1 MQDISLQ
8 EMWLRIKLIISLL
21 GGAISGLV
29 GGMDGLMTVLLACMV
44 IDYLTGVMHAIL
56 ERQLSSA
63 VGFKG
68 ICKKVLIFVMVGA
81 AHLLDIHILGATG
94 ALRSAV
100 ICFYLSNE
108 GVSML
113 ENAARIG
120 LPIPEALRDVL
131 SQLHQKEETVR
142 EDGF

>member
-8 EMWLRIKLIISLL
+8 QLWLRIKLVLSLI
-21 GGAISGLV
+21 GGALSTLV
-29 GGMDGLMTVLLACMV
+29 GGMDGLMIVLLACMI

-56 ERQLSSA
+56 EKQLSSA

-68 ICKKVLIFVMVGA
+68 ICKKVLIFVMVGV
-81 AHLLDIHILGATG
+81 AHLLDVHILGGVG

-120 LPIPEALRDVL
+120 LPIPDTLRDVL
-131 SQLHQKEETVR
+131 AQLHRREEDPT
-142 EDGF
+142 EYTE

>member
-1 MQDISLQ
+1 MKNLSLQ
-8 EMWLRIKLIISLL
+8 EVWSRFQLLFSLL
-21 GGAISGLV
+21 GGALSALV
-29 GGMDGLMTVLLACMV
+29 GGMDSLMIVLVACMI

-56 ERQLSSA
+56 EKQLSSA

-68 ICKKVLIFVMVGA
+68 ICKKVLIFIMVGI
-81 AHLLDIHILGATG
+81 AHLLDVHILGGSG

-108 GVSML
+108 GISLL

-120 LPIPEALRDVL
+120 LPVPEALREVL
-131 SQLHQKEETVR
+131 AQLHQKEGER
-142 EDGF
+142 

>member
-8 EMWLRIKLIISLL
+8 QLWLRIKLVLSFI
-21 GGAISGLV
+21 GGALSTLV
-29 GGMDGLMTVLLACMV
+29 GGMDGLMIVLLACMI

-56 ERQLSSA
+56 EKQLSSA

-68 ICKKVLIFVMVGA
+68 ICKKVLIFVMVGV
-81 AHLLDIHILGATG
+81 AHLLDVHILGGVG

-120 LPIPEALRDVL
+120 LPIPDTLRDVL
-131 SQLHQKEETVR
+131 AQLHRREEDPT
-142 EDGF
+142 EYTE

>member
-1 MQDISLQ
+1 MKHLSLQ
-8 EMWLRIKLIISLL
+8 EVWSRFQLLFSLL
-21 GGAISGLV
+21 GGALSALV
-29 GGMDGLMTVLLACMV
+29 GGMDSLMIVLVACMI

-68 ICKKVLIFVMVGA
+68 ICKKVLIFIMVGI
-81 AHLLDIHILGATG
+81 AHLLDVHILGGSG

-108 GVSML
+108 GVSLL

-120 LPIPEALRDVL
+120 LPVPEALREVL
-131 SQLHQKEETVR
+131 AQLHQKEGER
-142 EDGF
+142 

>member
-1 MQDISLQ
+1 MKNLSLQ
-8 EMWLRIKLIISLL
+8 EVWMRIQLLFSLL
-21 GGAISGLV
+21 GGALSALV
-29 GGMDGLMTVLLACMV
+29 GGMDSLMIVLIACMI

-68 ICKKVLIFVMVGA
+68 ICKKVLIFTLVGV
-81 AHLLDIHILGATG
+81 AHLLDMHILGATG

-100 ICFYLSNE
+100 ICFYLANE
-108 GVSML
+108 GVSLM

-120 LPIPEALRDVL
+120 LPIPDALREVL
-131 SQLHQKEETVR
+131 AQLHAKEE
-142 EDGF
+142 G

>member
-1 MQDISLQ
+1 MKQLSLQ
-8 EMWLRIKLIISLL
+8 EMWLRIKLVISAL
-21 GGAISGLV
+21 GGALASLV
-29 GGMDGLMTVLLACMV
+29 GGMDGLMTALIACMI

-56 ERQLSSA
+56 EKQLSSA

-81 AHLLDIHILGATG
+81 AHLLDVQILGGTG

-108 GVSML
+108 GISML
-113 ENAARIG
+113 ENASRIG
-120 LPIPEALRDVL
+120 LPIPDALREVL
-131 SQLHQKEETVR
+131 AQLHVKEE
-142 EDGF
+142 

>member
-8 EMWLRIKLIISLL
+8 QLWLRIKLVLSLL
-21 GGAISGLV
+21 GGTLSSLV
-29 GGMDGLMTVLLACMV
+29 GGMDGLMIVLLACMI

-56 ERQLSSA
+56 EKQLSSA

-68 ICKKVLIFVMVGA
+68 ICKKVLIFIMVGV
-81 AHLLDIHILGATG
+81 AHLLDVYILGGVG
-94 ALRSAV
+94 ALRNAV

-108 GVSML
+108 GISML

-120 LPIPEALRDVL
+120 LPIPDTLRDVL
-131 SQLHQKEETVR
+131 SQLHHREEDPT
-142 EDGF
+142 EYEE

>member
-1 MQDISLQ
+1 MI
-8 EMWLRIKLIISLL
+8 
-21 GGAISGLV
+21 
-29 GGMDGLMTVLLACMV
+29 

-68 ICKKVLIFVMVGA
+68 ICKKVLIFVMVGT
-81 AHLLDIHILGATG
+81 AHLLDVYILGGTG

-108 GVSML
+108 GISML
-113 ENAARIG
+113 ENASRIG
-120 LPIPEALRDVL
+120 LPIPDALREVL
-131 SQLHQKEETVR
+131 AQLHQKEEER
-142 EDGF
+142 

>member
-1 MQDISLQ
+1 MKNLSLQ
-8 EMWLRIKLIISLL
+8 EMWTRIQVLFSLL
-21 GGAISGLV
+21 GGALSALV
-29 GGMDGLMTVLLACMV
+29 GGMDSLMIVLLACML

-56 ERQLSSA
+56 EKQLSSA

-68 ICKKVLIFVMVGA
+68 ICKKVLIFVLVGA
-81 AHLLDIHILGATG
+81 AHLLDLHLLGGTG

-108 GVSML
+108 GISLL

-120 LPIPEALRDVL
+120 LPIPDALREVL
-131 SQLHQKEETVR
+131 TQLHAKEETQN
-142 EDGF
+142 

>member
-56 ERQLSSA
+56 ERQLFISS
-63 VGFKG
+63 
-68 ICKKVLIFVMVGA
+68 I
-81 AHLLDIHILGATG
+81 
-94 ALRSAV
+94 
-100 ICFYLSNE
+100 
-108 GVSML
+108 
-113 ENAARIG
+113 
-120 LPIPEALRDVL
+120 
-131 SQLHQKEETVR
+131 
-142 EDGF
+142 

>member
-1 MQDISLQ
+1 MQNISLQ
-8 EMWLRIKLIISLL
+8 QLWLRIKLVLSFI
-21 GGAISGLV
+21 GGALSTLV
-29 GGMDGLMTVLLACMV
+29 GGMDGLMIVLLACMI

-56 ERQLSSA
+56 EKQLSSA

-68 ICKKVLIFVMVGA
+68 ICKKVLIFVMVGV
-81 AHLLDIHILGATG
+81 AHLLDVHILGGVG

-120 LPIPEALRDVL
+120 LPIPDTLRDVL
-131 SQLHQKEETVR
+131 AQLHRREEDPT
-142 EDGF
+142 EYTE

>member
-81 AHLLDIHILGATG
+81 AHLLDIHILGMFERTRCETHTPDRKTLYFGRKLGSTLQGSRQHHG
-94 ALRSAV
+94 A
-100 ICFYLSNE
+100 
-108 GVSML
+108 
-113 ENAARIG
+113 
-120 LPIPEALRDVL
+120 
-131 SQLHQKEETVR
+131 QKCSCN
-142 EDGF
+142 FH

>member
-1 MQDISLQ
+1 MKNLSLQ
-8 EMWLRIKLIISLL
+8 DMWTRMQMLFSLL
-21 GGAISGLV
+21 GGALSALV
-29 GGMDGLMTVLLACMV
+29 GGMDSLMIVLLACML

-56 ERQLSSA
+56 EKQLSSA

-68 ICKKVLIFVMVGA
+68 ICKKVLIFVLVGA
-81 AHLLDIHILGATG
+81 AHLLDLHLLGGTG

-108 GVSML
+108 GISLL

-120 LPIPEALRDVL
+120 LPIPDALREVL
-131 SQLHQKEETVR
+131 TQLHAKEETQN
-142 EDGF
+142 

>member
-1 MQDISLQ
+1 MQELSLQ
-8 EMWLRIKLIISLL
+8 EVWLRIKLVLSLL
-21 GGAISGLV
+21 GGAVSSLV
-29 GGMDGLMTVLLACMV
+29 GGMDGLMIVLLACMI

-81 AHLLDIHILGATG
+81 AHLLDVYILGGTG

-108 GVSML
+108 GISML
-113 ENAARIG
+113 ENASRIG
-120 LPIPEALRDVL
+120 LPIPDALREVL
-131 SQLHQKEETVR
+131 AQLHAKEEEER
-142 EDGF
+142 

>member
-1 MQDISLQ
+1 MKNLSLQ
-8 EMWLRIKLIISLL
+8 ELWMRIQLLFSLL
-21 GGAISGLV
+21 GGALSALV
-29 GGMDGLMTVLLACMV
+29 GGMDSLMIVLIACMI

-56 ERQLSSA
+56 EKQLSSA

-68 ICKKVLIFVMVGA
+68 ICKKVLIFTLVGV
-81 AHLLDIHILGATG
+81 AHLLDMHILGGTG

-108 GVSML
+108 GVSLM

-120 LPIPEALRDVL
+120 LPIPDALREVL
-131 SQLHQKEETVR
+131 AQLHMKE
-142 EDGF
+142 G